1 MEWREKSGTV
11 IIEGRNFM
19 ANNFHMFTHRTTET
33 LHVKLTGDFDGS
45 SASELVNALM
55 DNQNRYYQI
64 FINTTELNTIH
75 PFGQEVLQRRLSEFK
90 DRGPGVIFI
99 GKNLVQS
106 LN

>member
-1 MEWREKSGTV
+1 
-11 IIEGRNFM
+11 
-19 ANNFHMFTHRTTET
+19 MFTYKTTET

-45 SASELVNALM
+45 SASELVNALT

-75 PFGQEVLQRRLSEFK
+75 PFGEEVLQRRLLEFK
-90 DRGPGVIFI
+90 DQGHGVIFI
-99 GKNLVQS
+99 GRNLGQS